1 MQINIVHEDLKDLK
15 VLRVPKD
22 PTDLK
27 DLKALKVF
35 KDPKINKQPMITRKL
50 LLGDEAIAL
59 GAIHAGISGVYAY
72 PGTPSTEITEYIQA
86 HAPEVRSRW
95 CTNEKTAMEAALGM
109 AYAGKRAL
117 VCMKHVGMN
126 VAADAFVNS
135 AITGVNG
142 GLVVLA
148 ADDPSMH
155 SSQNEQDSRFYG
167 KFAMIPILEP
177 STQQEAYD
185 MMPYAYAL
193 SEELKL
199 PVLMRVVTRLAH
211 SRAGVVVREPMPQNT
226 LSPETDRTHWVLLP
240 ANARR
245 QYASLVGKQEALS
258 ASAEASPYNSIQGHR
273 GTEATSASGKDAVSP
288 SLSAHKI
295 GVIACGIAYNYVMEN
310 IREVGLDIS
319 VLKVSQYPLPEAAI
333 KALAN
338 ECEALLIAEDGQPLV
353 EEQVKSLLGADYPIK
368 GRLTGDLPR
377 MGELTPDSVGAALG
391 VTIGQPYVQAQNV
404 MPRPPALCQGC
415 GHRDVYDALNKVAAE
430 YEGARI
436 FGDIGCYTLGA
447 LPPFRAIDSCVDM
460 GASITMAKG
469 AADAGL
475 FPAIAVIGDSTFT
488 HSGMTGLLD
497 AINDGSNITVIIS
510 DNLTTAMT
518 GGQDS
523 AGTNKFEAICLG
535 LGLAPEH
542 VRVVV
547 PLPKNMEEIT
557 RIIREEIEYPGVS
570 VIIPRRECMQ
580 TLQRKLRN
588 KKK

>member
-1 MQINIVHEDLKDLK
+1 MKERI
-15 VLRVPKD
+15 
-22 PTDLK
+22 
-27 DLKALKVF
+27 
-35 KDPKINKQPMITRKL
+35 L

-72 PGTPSTEITEYIQA
+72 PGTPSTEITEFIQA
-86 HAPEVRSRW
+86 HALEVRSRW

-109 AYAGKRAL
+109 SYAGKRAL

-167 KFAMIPILEP
+167 KFSLLPILEP

-185 MMPYAYAL
+185 MMQYAYAL
-193 SEELKL
+193 SEAMKL

-211 SRAGVVVREPMPQNT
+211 SRAGVEVKGALPQND
-226 LSPETDRTHWVLLP
+226 LNPETDRTHWVLLP

-245 QYASLVGKQEALS
+245 QYAGLVAKQPDLL
-258 ASAEASPYNSIQGHR
+258 ASSENSPYNITHNSELK
-273 GTEATSASGKDAVSP
+273 T
-288 SLSAHKI
+288 HKL

-310 IREVGLDIS
+310 EPQKLGIP
-319 VLKVSQYPLPEAAI
+319 VLKISQYPIPEAAI
-333 KALAN
+333 KAMAAQ
-338 ECEALLIAEDGQPLV
+338 CESLLIAEDGQPLV
-353 EEQVKSLLGADYPIK
+353 EEQVKSLLGADYALK

-377 MGELTPDSVGAALG
+377 MGELTPDNVGAALG
-391 VTIGQPYVQAQNV
+391 VNIEQPHAAAQNL

-469 AADAGL
+469 AADAGV

-497 AINDGSNITVIIS
+497 AINDNANITVIIS

-557 RIIREEIEYPGVS
+557 RIIREEIEYKGVS

>member
-1 MQINIVHEDLKDLK
+1 
-15 VLRVPKD
+15 
-22 PTDLK
+22 
-27 DLKALKVF
+27 
-35 KDPKINKQPMITRKL
+35 MIERKL

-72 PGTPSTEITEYIQA
+72 PGTPSTEITEFIQG

-109 AYAGKRAL
+109 SYAGKRAL

-167 KFAMIPILEP
+167 KFALIPILEP
-177 STQQEAYD
+177 SSQQEAYD
-185 MMPYAYAL
+185 MMKYAYEL
-193 SEELKL
+193 SEEKKL
-199 PVLMRVVTRLAH
+199 PVLLRVVTRLAH
-211 SRAGVVVREPMPQNT
+211 SRAGVAVRELLAQMDLN
-226 LSPETDRTHWVLLP
+226 PETDRTHWVLLP
-240 ANARR
+240 GNARR
-245 QYASLVGKQEALS
+245 QYASLVEKQAELVTS
-258 ASAEASPYNSIQGHR
+258 SEASIFNKVSR
-273 GTEATSASGKDAVSP
+273 ADGKAK
-288 SLSAHKI
+288 L

-310 IREVGLDIS
+310 EPQKYGIP
-319 VLKVSQYPLPEAAI
+319 VLKISQYPLPNAAI
-333 KALAN
+333 KTLA
-338 ECEALLIAEDGQPLV
+338 EACDALLVAEDGQPLV
-353 EEQVKSLLGADYPIK
+353 EEQVKSILGADYDLK

-377 MGELTPDSVGAALG
+377 TGELTPDNVGAALG
-391 VTIGQPYVQAQNV
+391 MSMEQPFATAQNV

-469 AADAGL
+469 AADAGV

-497 AINDGSNITVIIS
+497 AINDNANITIILS

-557 RIIREEIEYPGVS
+557 RVIREEIEYKGVS

-588 KKK
+588 KK

>member
-1 MQINIVHEDLKDLK
+1 M
-15 VLRVPKD
+15 
-22 PTDLK
+22 
-27 DLKALKVF
+27 
-35 KDPKINKQPMITRKL
+35 KL
-50 LLGDEAIAL
+50 LLGDEAVAL
-59 GAIHAGISGVYAY
+59 GAVHAGISGVYAY

-109 AYAGKRAL
+109 SYAGKRSL

-211 SRAGVVVREPMPQNT
+211 SRAEIAVREPLRQNV
-226 LSPETDRTHWVLLP
+226 LNPDNERTHWVLLP
-240 ANARR
+240 GNARR
-245 QYASLVGKQEALS
+245 QYATLVEKQALLLS
-258 ASAEASPYNSIQGHR
+258 KSEESPYNSEFKIQN
-273 GTEATSASGKDAVSP
+273 SK
-288 SLSAHKI
+288 L
-295 GVIACGIAYNYVMEN
+295 GVLACGIAYNYVMEN
-310 IREVGLDIS
+310 EPHKLGIP
-319 VLKVSQYPLPEAAI
+319 VLKVSQYPLPEATI
-333 KALAN
+333 KAFAAQ
-338 ECEALLIAEDGQPLV
+338 CESLLIAEDGQPMV
-353 EEQVKSLLGADYPIK
+353 EEQVKALLGADYPVI
-368 GRLTGDLPR
+368 GRLTGALPR
-377 MGELTPDSVGAALG
+377 MGELTPDNVGAALG
-391 VTIGQPYVQAQNV
+391 VSVEQPYANAQNV

-430 YEGARI
+430 YPDARI

-469 AADAGL
+469 AADAGVH
-475 FPAIAVIGDSTFT
+475 PAIAVIGDSTFT

-497 AINDGSNITVIIS
+497 AVNDKSRITVVIS

-535 LGLAPEH
+535 LGVEPEH

-557 RIIREEIEYPGVS
+557 RIIREEIDYEGVS

-580 TLQRKLRN
+580 TLKRKLRQN
-588 KKK
+588 KTK

>member
-1 MQINIVHEDLKDLK
+1 
-15 VLRVPKD
+15 
-22 PTDLK
+22 
-27 DLKALKVF
+27 
-35 KDPKINKQPMITRKL
+35 MIERKL
-50 LLGDEAIAL
+50 LLGDEAIAI

-86 HAPEVRSRW
+86 SAPEVRSRW

-109 AYAGKRAL
+109 SYAGKRSL

-185 MMPYAYAL
+185 MMKYAFDM
-193 SEELKL
+193 SEKLRL
-199 PVLMRVVTRLAH
+199 PVLMRIVTRLAH
-211 SRAGVVVREPMPQNT
+211 SRAGVVVDDAMAQNE
-226 LSPETDRTHWVLLP
+226 LNPDNERTHWVLLP
-240 ANARR
+240 GNARR
-245 QYASLVGKQEALS
+245 QYASLVAKQPELMSWSLS
-258 ASAEASPYNSIQGHR
+258 SPYNKQAV
-273 GTEATSASGKDAVSP
+273 EADKAPVGIV
-288 SLSAHKI
+288 
-295 GVIACGIAYNYVMEN
+295 ACGIAYNYVMEN
-310 IREVGLDIS
+310 NPKAMGIPV
-319 VLKVSQYPLPEAAI
+319 VKVSQYPVPESLI
-333 KALAN
+333 KELAQK
-338 ECEALLIAEDGQPLV
+338 CDSLLIAEDGQPLV
-353 EEQVKSLLGADYPIK
+353 EEQVKALVGSDYKVK

-377 MGELTPDSVGAALG
+377 MGELTPDCVGEALG
-391 VTIGQPYVQAQNV
+391 IKVEQTFAAAQNV

-415 GHRDVYDALNKVAAE
+415 GHRDVYDALNKVVAE
-430 YEGARI
+430 YADARI

-469 AADAGL
+469 AADAGVH
-475 FPAIAVIGDSTFT
+475 PAIAVIGDSTFT

-497 AINDGSNITVIIS
+497 AVNDGSRITVVIS

-535 LGLAPEH
+535 LGVDPEH
-542 VRVVV
+542 VNVVV

-557 RIIREEIEYPGVS
+557 RIIREEIEYDGVS
-570 VIIPRRECMQ
+570 VIIPRRECLQ
-580 TLQRKLRN
+580 TLNRKLRQ
-588 KKK
+588 KRAKQ

>member
-1 MQINIVHEDLKDLK
+1 
-15 VLRVPKD
+15 
-22 PTDLK
+22 
-27 DLKALKVF
+27 
-35 KDPKINKQPMITRKL
+35 MIERKL

-72 PGTPSTEITEYIQA
+72 PGTPSTEITEFIQG
-86 HAPEVRSRW
+86 HAPQVRSRW

-177 STQQEAYD
+177 STQQEAYG
-185 MMPYAYAL
+185 MMPYAYEL

-211 SRAGVVVREPMPQNT
+211 SRAGVVVREPIPQNA
-226 LSPETDRTHWVLLP
+226 LHLETDRTHWVLLP

-245 QYASLVGKQEALS
+245 QYASLVDKQSELL
-258 ASAEASPYNSIQGHR
+258 ASSEASPYNNSKLITQN
-273 GTEATSASGKDAVSP
+273 SK
-288 SLSAHKI
+288 L
-295 GVIACGIAYNYVMEN
+295 GVVACGIAYNYVMEN
-310 IREVGLDIS
+310 IREAGLDLP

-333 KALAN
+333 KTLAN
-338 ECEALLIAEDGQPLV
+338 ECESLLIAEDGQPLV
-353 EEQVKSLLGADYPIK
+353 EEQVKSLLGATYPLK

-377 MGELTPDSVGAALG
+377 MGELTPDSVGKALG
-391 VTIGQPYVQAQNV
+391 VTMEQPFAPSQVV

-497 AINDGSNITVIIS
+497 AINDNANITVIIS

-588 KKK
+588 KK

>member
-1 MQINIVHEDLKDLK
+1 
-15 VLRVPKD
+15 
-22 PTDLK
+22 
-27 DLKALKVF
+27 
-35 KDPKINKQPMITRKL
+35 MIERKL
-50 LLGDEAIAL
+50 LLGDEAVAL
-59 GAIHAGISGVYAY
+59 GAINAGISGVYAY
-72 PGTPSTEITEYIQA
+72 PGTPSTEITEFIQA
-86 HAPEVRSRW
+86 HAPEIRSRW

-109 AYAGKRAL
+109 SYAGKRAL

-167 KFAMIPILEP
+167 KFAMIPTLEP

-185 MMPYAYAL
+185 MMEYAFHL
-193 SEELKL
+193 SEEKKL

-211 SRAGVVVREPMPQNT
+211 SRAGVCVGEKRAENS
-226 LSPETDRTHWVLLP
+226 LNPENERTHWVLLP
-240 ANARR
+240 GNARR
-245 QYASLVGKQEALS
+245 QYATLVEKQASLISSSEQSPFSKTLSTDGK
-258 ASAEASPYNSIQGHR
+258 SP
-273 GTEATSASGKDAVSP
+273 
-288 SLSAHKI
+288 L

-310 IREVGLDIS
+310 APATLGIP
-319 VLKVSQYPLPEAAI
+319 VLKISQYPLPESAI
-333 KALAN
+333 IDFASKCN
-338 ECEALLIAEDGQPLV
+338 SILIAEDGQPIV
-353 EEQVKSLLGADYPIK
+353 EEQVKGLLGSDYKVK
-368 GRLTGDLPR
+368 GRLTGELPR
-377 MGELTPDSVGAALG
+377 MGELNPDNVGFALG
-391 VTIGQPYVQAQNV
+391 VKLAKPYTSAQNV

-415 GHRDVYDALNKVAAE
+415 GHRDVYNALNEVAKE
-430 YEGARI
+430 YADARI

-469 AADAGL
+469 AADAGVH
-475 FPAIAVIGDSTFT
+475 PAIAVIGDSTFT

-497 AINDGSNITVIIS
+497 AVNDKANITVVIS

-523 AGTNKFEAICLG
+523 AGTNKFESICLA
-535 LGLAPEH
+535 LGVEPEH
-542 VRVVV
+542 VHVVV

-557 RIIREEIEYPGVS
+557 RIIRQELEYNGVS
-570 VIIPRRECMQ
+570 VIIPRRECIQ
-580 TLQRKLRN
+580 TLGRKLR
-588 KKK
+588 KKKAEQ

>member
-1 MQINIVHEDLKDLK
+1 M
-15 VLRVPKD
+15 
-22 PTDLK
+22 
-27 DLKALKVF
+27 
-35 KDPKINKQPMITRKL
+35 KL
-50 LLGDEAIAL
+50 LLGDEAVAL
-59 GAIHAGISGVYAY
+59 GAVHAGISGVYAY

-109 AYAGKRAL
+109 SYAGKRAL

-177 STQQEAYD
+177 SSQQEAYD
-185 MMPYAYAL
+185 MMPFAYDL
-193 SEELKL
+193 SEQLKL

-211 SRAGVVVREPMPQNT
+211 SRAEIAVHEPLAQKALNPDN
-226 LSPETDRTHWVLLP
+226 ERTHWVLLP
-240 ANARR
+240 GNARR
-245 QYASLVGKQEALS
+245 QYAALVEKQGTLLAASEES
-258 ASAEASPYNSIQGHR
+258 AYN
-273 GTEATSASGKDAVSP
+273 KAVFAGERAK
-288 SLSAHKI
+288 L

-310 IREVGLDIS
+310 EPERLGVS
-319 VLKVSQYPLPEAAI
+319 VLKVSHYPLPEEAI
-333 KALAN
+333 KAFAAQ
-338 ECEALLIAEDGQPLV
+338 CDALLIAEDGQPMV
-353 EEQVKSLLGADYPIK
+353 EEQVKALLGADYVLK

-377 MGELTPDSVGAALG
+377 MGELTPDCVGAALG
-391 VTIGQPYVQAQNV
+391 VAMEQPYANAQHV

-430 YEGARI
+430 YPDARI

-469 AADAGL
+469 AADAGVY
-475 FPAIAVIGDSTFT
+475 PAIAVIGDSTFT

-497 AINDGSNITVIIS
+497 AVNDGSNITVVIS

-535 LGLAPEH
+535 LGVEPEH

-557 RIIREEIEYPGVS
+557 RIIREEIAYEGVS

-580 TLQRKLRN
+580 TLKRKLRTN
-588 KKK
+588 RK

>member
-1 MQINIVHEDLKDLK
+1 
-15 VLRVPKD
+15 
-22 PTDLK
+22 
-27 DLKALKVF
+27 
-35 KDPKINKQPMITRKL
+35 MIERKL
-50 LLGDEAIAL
+50 LLGDEAVAL
-59 GAIHAGISGVYAY
+59 GAVHAGISGVYAY
-72 PGTPSTEITEYIQA
+72 PGTPSTEITEYIQH

-109 AYAGKRAL
+109 SYAGKRAL

-142 GLVVLA
+142 GVVVLA

-185 MMPYAYAL
+185 IMPYAFSL

-199 PVLMRVVTRLAH
+199 PVLLRVVTRLAH
-211 SRAGVVVREPMPQNT
+211 SRAGVVVGERRTQNT
-226 LSPETDRTHWVLLP
+226 LHLDNERTHWVLLP
-240 ANARR
+240 GNARR
-245 QYASLVGKQEALS
+245 QYASLVDKQPALQ
-258 ASAEASPYNSIQGHR
+258 ASSEVSPYNKSISSHHK
-273 GTEATSASGKDAVSP
+273 ATMG
-288 SLSAHKI
+288 I
-295 GVIACGIAYNYVMEN
+295 IACGIAFNYVMEN
-310 IREVGLDIS
+310 RPQEKGFP
-319 VLKVSQYPLPEAAI
+319 VLKISQYPIPETCI
-333 KALAN
+333 KELAGQ
-338 ECEALLIAEDGQPLV
+338 CESLLIAEDGQPFV
-353 EEQVKSLLGADYPIK
+353 EEQIKSLLGSDYVVK

-377 MGELTPDSVGAALG
+377 MGELTPDSVGVAMG
-391 VTIGQPYVQAQNV
+391 VEQTTTFADAQYV

-430 YEGARI
+430 YKDARI

-469 AADAGL
+469 AADAGAH
-475 FPAIAVIGDSTFT
+475 PVIAVIGDSTFT

-497 AINDGSNITVIIS
+497 AINDHSPITVIIS

-535 LGLAPEH
+535 LGVEPEH
-542 VRVVV
+542 LHVVV

-557 RIIREEIEYPGVS
+557 NILRKEIEYQGVS

-580 TLQRKLRN
+580 TLKRKVRQN
-588 KKK
+588 RVKQS

>member
-1 MQINIVHEDLKDLK
+1 MKERI
-15 VLRVPKD
+15 
-22 PTDLK
+22 
-27 DLKALKVF
+27 
-35 KDPKINKQPMITRKL
+35 L

-72 PGTPSTEITEYIQA
+72 PGTPSTEITEFIQG

-167 KFAMIPILEP
+167 KFSLLPILEP

-185 MMPYAYAL
+185 MMQYAYAL
-193 SEELKL
+193 SEAMKL

-211 SRAGVVVREPMPQNT
+211 SRAGVEVKEALPQNG
-226 LSPETDRTHWVLLP
+226 LNPETDRTHWVLLP

-245 QYASLVGKQEALS
+245 QYAGLVAKQPDLL
-258 ASAEASPYNSIQGHR
+258 ASSEASPYNFSTQRHKD
-273 GTEATSASGKDAVSP
+273 TEEKENSVSP
-288 SLSAHKI
+288 CLCVPKSPL
-295 GVIACGIAYNYVMEN
+295 GVVACGIAYNYVMEN
-310 IREVGLDIS
+310 NPQELGIP
-319 VLKVSQYPLPEAAI
+319 VLKISQYPIPEAAI
-333 KALAN
+333 KAMA
-338 ECEALLIAEDGQPLV
+338 EQCESLLIAEDGQPLV
-353 EEQVKSLLGADYPIK
+353 EEQVKSLLGADYTLK

-377 MGELTPDSVGAALG
+377 MGELTPDNVGASLG
-391 VTIGQPYVQAQNV
+391 VTIEQPYAKAQNL

-469 AADAGL
+469 AADAGV

-497 AINDGSNITVIIS
+497 AINDNANITVVIS

-535 LGLAPEH
+535 LGVAPEH

-557 RIIREEIEYPGVS
+557 RIIREEIEYKGVS

>member
-1 MQINIVHEDLKDLK
+1 
-15 VLRVPKD
+15 
-22 PTDLK
+22 
-27 DLKALKVF
+27 
-35 KDPKINKQPMITRKL
+35 MIERKL

-72 PGTPSTEITEYIQA
+72 PGTPSTEITEYIQG

-167 KFAMIPILEP
+167 KFALIPILEP

-185 MMPYAYAL
+185 MMKHAYEL
-193 SEELKL
+193 SEMFKL

-211 SRAGVVVREPMPQNT
+211 SRAGVVVRTPMPQNS
-226 LSPETDRTHWVLLP
+226 LNPETDRTHWVLLP
-240 ANARR
+240 GNARK
-245 QYASLVGKQEALS
+245 QYASLVGKQGELVTS
-258 ASAEASPYNSIQGHR
+258 SEASPYNKLQIINH
-273 GTEATSASGKDAVSP
+273 KSP
-288 SLSAHKI
+288 L
-295 GVIACGIAYNYVMEN
+295 GVVACGIAYNYVMEN
-310 IREVGLDIS
+310 NPAALDIP
-319 VLKVSQYPLPEAAI
+319 VLKVSQYPLPATAI
-333 KALAN
+333 KALAAQ
-338 ECEALLIAEDGQPLV
+338 CESILIAEDGQPLV
-353 EEQVKSLLGADYPIK
+353 EEQVKAILGADYPVK
-368 GRLTGDLPR
+368 GRLTGNLPR
-377 MGELTPDSVGAALG
+377 MGELTPDCVGAALG
-391 VTIGQPYVQAQNV
+391 VSIEQPYTEAQNV

-469 AADAGL
+469 AADAGV

-497 AINDGSNITVIIS
+497 AINDNANITVIIS

-535 LGLAPEH
+535 LGLSPEH

-557 RIIREEIEYPGVS
+557 RIIREEIEYKGVS